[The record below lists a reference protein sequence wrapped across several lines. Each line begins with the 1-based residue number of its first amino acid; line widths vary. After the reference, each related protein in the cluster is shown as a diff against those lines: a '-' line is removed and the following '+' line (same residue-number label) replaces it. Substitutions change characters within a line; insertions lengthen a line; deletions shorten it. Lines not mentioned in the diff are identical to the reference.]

1 MKSNNNNKKEY
12 LKEEYVLLR
21 NSISKKQDS
30 LLSILAFTLTA
41 ITTIT
46 GFIISKN
53 SLSLSNVIVLSN
65 CSLFIIL
72 SSFII
77 IIRHIYAI
85 KTIGGYI
92 QYKLEPHLFN
102 NNLAGWESY
111 VVKLNNS
118 KRKSFFILKGGNHM
132 TFSFFYLFLC
142 ISTVLTLIDQMN
154 INQLCIEDITIID
167 WIFISITIS
176 LCLFLIILIIG
187 LNKHAKHWKSDWS
200 NC

>member
-1 MKSNNNNKKEY
+1 MNNNSNEY
-12 LKEEYVLLR
+12 LKEEYMLLR
-21 NSISKKQDS
+21 NSISKKQDA

-46 GFIISKN
+46 GFIISN
-53 SLSLSNVIVLSN
+53 NNLSLSNIIVLSN

-92 QYKLEPHLFN
+92 QYKIEPYLFN
-102 NNLAGWESY
+102 DTSGGWETN
-111 VVKLNNS
+111 VIKLNNS
-118 KRKSFFILKGGNHM
+118 TRKSFFILKGGNHM

-142 ISTVLTLIDQMN
+142 ISTILTLIDQMN
-154 INQLCIEDITIID
+154 LNQLCIKEITIID
-167 WIFISITIS
+167 WIFIGITIN
-176 LCLFLIILIIG
+176 LCIVLIILIIG